1 MYKSKELESIFIE
14 IINKKS
20 KNTIA
25 GCIYMHP
32 KLAVDEFDNQLL
44 SPMLEKVSFENK
56 KVYLIADFN
65 INPLNYES
73 NQETAIFLNNMH
85 SNSLVP
91 YITLPTLITPRS
103 KTLIDNIFFIDVK
116 EAALSENLVTDIS
129 DHHAQF
135 FITPKILENDPNK

>member
-1 MYKSKELESIFIE
+1 MK
-14 IINKKS
+14 
-20 KNTIA
+20 
-25 GCIYMHP
+25 
-32 KLAVDEFDNQLL
+32 
-44 SPMLEKVSFENK
+44 KVSFENK